1 MLNFVMY
8 VGCFQDTG
16 MYCIGY
22 HNYCS
27 VFQFYVYFV
36 HVYILNVC
44 SFLYLNF
51 TLNSIISRP
60 STFICYCTKKCL
72 HFYHLTLLT
81 PCQICTKLANL
92 VLCDITLVGFPENS
106 PLFQCDI
113 VNT

>member
-1 MLNFVMY
+1 MY

-16 MYCIGY
+16 IYCIGY

-51 TLNSIISRP
+51 FYIKFNYIKTQHRHTLLYKEM
-60 STFICYCTKKCL
+60 STFL
-72 HFYHLTLLT
+72 PLDSFT
-81 PCQICTKLANL
+81 PCQICTKLANF

-106 PLFQCDI
+106 PLW
-113 VNT
+113 TKT